1 MRPNTETQGHPKT
14 ATETTMPKFN
24 VLIENTGEHYAC
36 SDARSLLEGMVALDR
51 KGIPLGCRN
60 GGCGVCK
67 VEILS
72 GDFVACI
79 MSRAHISETE
89 ERTGTVLACRVHP
102 TSDIRL
108 TVVGNLKKCICRTA
122 A

>member
-1 MRPNTETQGHPKT
+1 MRPYTDTQGRPKT
-14 ATETTMPKFN
+14 ATETSMPKFN
-24 VLIENTGEHYAC
+24 VLIEDTGEHYAC
-36 SDARSLLEGMVALDR
+36 SDTRSLLEGMVALDR

-72 GDFVACI
+72 GEFVTRV
-79 MSRAHISETE
+79 MSRAHISEAE
-89 ERTGTVLACRVHP
+89 ERTGTVLACRVRP

-108 TVVGNLKKCICRTA
+108 TVVGGLKKCVCRIA